1 MTWMMR
7 MGLSTIGLIFA
18 QAWYIDPTSI
28 MCGITGVYHVE
39 PRTPASAAL
48 VERMADTIV
57 HRGPDDGTVHVDG
70 PVGLGFRR
78 LAIIDVA
85 GGRQPIFSEDR
96 SKAIIFNGEI
106 YNFRPLTQ
114 RLKELGHRFQT
125 HSDTE
130 AILHA
135 YEEYGQDCVRHLRG
149 MFAFAIWDATRREL
163 FLARDRVGIKP
174 LYYRWDGST
183 FTFGSE
189 IKALLADPAVPRKID
204 PLALDEYLTYLYVP
218 APRTIFQGIRKLH
231 AGHTL
236 TVGPRG
242 PSEQRE
248 YWDLRFTP
256 VNGMGEEEAARQLLD
271 KLRESVQVHLESEV
285 PLGAFLSG
293 GIDSSAVVGIM
304 AGLMDRPVNT
314 ASIGFRDQTFDEL
327 PYARA
332 MAQRFKASP
341 YEKIVDASAARILDK
356 LAWHYDEPFADS
368 SQVPTYYVSQ
378 VARERVTVCLSG
390 DGGDEN
396 FAGYRRYKFEVWEN
410 RLRSLLPGALRRP
423 VFSALGAVYPKLDWL
438 PRVFRA
444 KTTFQNLALDPE
456 RGYFHT
462 MSWLSRAKK
471 AALYGTSLRRE
482 VADYDSFAIM
492 ESYFNRTEGW
502 DPLSR
507 VQYVDIKTFLVDDIL
522 TKVDRAS
529 MAHSLEVRVPLLDH
543 EVMEFAA
550 TLPSSFKLRGS
561 TQKYVLKRALKDLLP
576 EETMN
581 RTKMGFSVPLARWLR
596 GELRPVFEERMF
608 AADAFVNEIF
618 EPAPIRAWWDRHQS
632 GASDFSPLLWSLLM
646 LESWGRRFLRG

>member
-1 MTWMMR
+1 
-7 MGLSTIGLIFA
+7 
-18 QAWYIDPTSI
+18 
-28 MCGITGVYHVE
+28 MCGIAGLYHVV
-39 PRTPASAAL
+39 PARPASASC
-48 VERMADTIV
+48 VERMALALL

-70 PVGLGFRR
+70 PVGLGHRR
-78 LAIIDVA
+78 LSIIDVA
-85 GGRQPIFSEDR
+85 GGAQPIFNEDG

-106 YNFRPLTQ
+106 YNFRALTSH
-114 RLKELGHRFQT
+114 LKQHGHIFKT

-135 YEEYGQDCVRHLRG
+135 YEEYGEDCVRHLRG
-149 MFAFAIWDATRREL
+149 MFAFAIWDSAKKEL

-174 LYYRWDGST
+174 LYYHWDGST
-183 FTFGSE
+183 FSFASE
-189 IKALLADPAVPRKID
+189 IKGILADPGVPRALD
-204 PLALDEYLTYLYVP
+204 PLALDDYLTYLYVP
-218 APRTIFQGIRKLH
+218 APRTIFRGIRKLH

-236 TVGPRG
+236 TVGPSG
-242 PSEQRE
+242 PREPRE
-248 YWDLRFTP
+248 YWDLTFAAS
-256 VNGMGEEEAARQLLD
+256 NGIGEDEAAGLLLEKMRD
-271 KLRESVQVHLESEV
+271 SVASHLESEV

-293 GIDSSAVVGIM
+293 GIDSSAVVGLM

-314 ASIGFRDQTFDEL
+314 ASIGFRDQGFDEL
-327 PYARA
+327 PYARVVA
-332 MAQRFKASP
+332 GRFRTSA
-341 YEKIVDASAARILDK
+341 YEKTVDASAALILDK

-368 SQVPTYYVSQ
+368 SMVPTYYVSQ

-396 FAGYRRYKFEVWEN
+396 FAGYRRYRFEVWEN
-410 RLRSLLPGALRRP
+410 RFRSVLPRAVRRP
-423 VFSALGAVYPKLDWL
+423 VFGALGAAYPKLDWL

-444 KTTFQNLALDPE
+444 KTTLQNLAMEQE

-462 MSWLSRAKK
+462 MSWLGPEKK
-471 AALYGTSLRRE
+471 RQLYREPLRRE
-482 VADYDSFAIM
+482 LADYDSFSVLAK
-492 ESYFNRTEGW
+492 YFERTRGW

-550 TLPSSFKLRGS
+550 CLPPTLKLRGG
-561 TQKYVLKRALKDLLP
+561 TGKYVLKKAIEGLLP
-576 EETMN
+576 RETLT

-608 AADAFVNEIF
+608 AKDSFVSGLFDPE
-618 EPAPIRAWWDRHQS
+618 PIRTWWERHQS
-632 GASDFSPLLWSLLM
+632 GVSDFSPELWSLLM
-646 LESWGRRFLRG
+646 LECWGRRFLRG